1 MGQSVAR
8 KIGNKSISEIT
19 FMKLPIV
26 RGKYKENYNLAHLT
40 WFKVGGAADVLYK
53 PVDEDDIANFL
64 KQNAGKLPVTIIG
77 AGSNIIIRDR
87 GIEGVVIKLGNGFTE
102 IEILPQGDLLVGAAC
117 LNFNLAK
124 FAQANGIKGF
134 EFLVGIPG
142 TVGGG
147 VAMNAGSYGSEFK
160 DIVKSVYA
168 LDKMGTQMQIPLEDI
183 GFDYRKNSLPTNLIY
198 TKVVFRA
205 DRGDP
210 SEIKLKMQDI
220 NEKRA
225 ATQPVTEKT
234 SGSTFA
240 NPEGKNAWELID
252 NAGLR
257 GMKIGDAVI
266 SEKHCNFMINQGSAN
281 AYDMEQLG
289 EFVKNKVKDHSGI
302 ELKWEIKRIGRNE
315 KI

>member
-1 MGQSVAR
+1 
-8 KIGNKSISEIT
+8 
-19 FMKLPIV
+19 
-26 RGKYKENYNLAHLT
+26 LT

-64 KQNAGKLPVTIIG
+64 KQNGGKLPVTVIG
-77 AGSNIIIRDR
+77 AGSNIIIRD
-87 GIEGVVIKLGNGFTE
+87 GGVEGVVIKLGSGFTE
-102 IEILPQGDLLVGAAC
+102 IEILPEGDLLVGAAC

-124 FAQANGIKGF
+124 FTQANGIKGF

-147 VAMNAGSYGSEFK
+147 VAMNAGSYGLEFK

-168 LDKMGTQMQIPLEDI
+168 LDKMGAQMQIPLKDI

-210 SEIKLKMQDI
+210 NEIKLKMQDI
-220 NEKRA
+220 NKKRA
-225 ATQPVTEKT
+225 ETQPITEKT

-240 NPEGKNAWELID
+240 NPEGKRAWELID
-252 NAGLR
+252 QAGLR
-257 GMKIGDAVI
+257 GTRIGDAVI
-266 SEKHCNFMINQGSAN
+266 SEKHCNFMINQGNAN
-281 AYDMEQLG
+281 ASDMEQLG

>member
-1 MGQSVAR
+1 
-8 KIGNKSISEIT
+8 
-19 FMKLPIV
+19 MKLPIV
-26 RGKYKENYNLAHLT
+26 RGKYKENYKLAHLT

-64 KQNAGKLPVTIIG
+64 KQNGGKLPVTVIG

-87 GIEGVVIKLGNGFTE
+87 GVEGVVIKLGSGFTE
-102 IEILPQGDLLVGAAC
+102 IEILPEGDLLVGAAC

-124 FAQANGIKGF
+124 FTQANGIKGF

-168 LDKMGTQMQIPLEDI
+168 LDKMGAQMQIPLKDI

-210 SEIKLKMQDI
+210 NEIKLKMQDI
-220 NEKRA
+220 SKKRA
-225 ATQPVTEKT
+225 ETQPITEKT

-240 NPEGKNAWELID
+240 NPEGKRAWELID
-252 NAGLR
+252 QAGLR
-257 GMKIGDAVI
+257 GMRIGDAVI
-266 SEKHCNFMINQGSAN
+266 SEKHCNFMINQGNAN
-281 AYDMEQLG
+281 ASDMEQLG

>member
-1 MGQSVAR
+1 
-8 KIGNKSISEIT
+8 
-19 FMKLPIV
+19 MKLPIV
-26 RGKYKENYNLAHLT
+26 RGKYKENYKLAHLT
-40 WFKVGGAADVLYK
+40 WFKVGGAADILYK

-64 KQNAGKLPVTIIG
+64 KQNGGKLPVTVIG
-77 AGSNIIIRDR
+77 AGSNIIIRD
-87 GIEGVVIKLGNGFTE
+87 GGVEGVVIKLGSGFTE
-102 IEILPQGDLLVGAAC
+102 IEILPEGDLLVGAAC

-124 FAQANGIKGF
+124 FTQANGIKGF

-168 LDKMGTQMQIPLEDI
+168 LDKMGAQMQIPLKDI

-210 SEIKLKMQDI
+210 DEIKLKMQDI
-220 NEKRA
+220 NKKRA
-225 ATQPVTEKT
+225 ETQPITEKT

-240 NPEGKNAWELID
+240 NPEGKRAWELID
-252 NAGLR
+252 QAGLR
-257 GMKIGDAVI
+257 GMRIGDAVI
-266 SEKHCNFMINQGSAN
+266 SEKHCNFMINQGNAN
-281 AYDMEQLG
+281 ASDMEQLG

>member
-1 MGQSVAR
+1 
-8 KIGNKSISEIT
+8 
-19 FMKLPIV
+19 MKLPIV
-26 RGKYKENYNLAHLT
+26 RGKYRENYNLAHLT

-64 KQNAGKLPVTIIG
+64 KQNGGKLPVTVIG
-77 AGSNIIIRDR
+77 AGSNIIIRD
-87 GIEGVVIKLGNGFTE
+87 GGVEGVVIKLGSGFTE
-102 IEILPQGDLLVGAAC
+102 IEILPEGDLLVGAAC

-124 FAQANGIKGF
+124 FTQANGIKGF

-168 LDKMGTQMQIPLEDI
+168 LDKVGAQMQIPLKDI

-205 DRGDP
+205 DRGD
-210 SEIKLKMQDI
+210 SDEIKLKMQDI
-220 NEKRA
+220 NKKRA
-225 ATQPVTEKT
+225 ETQPITEKT

-240 NPEGKNAWELID
+240 NPEGKRAWELID
-252 NAGLR
+252 QAGLR
-257 GMKIGDAVI
+257 GMRIGDAVI
-266 SEKHCNFMINQGSAN
+266 SEKHCNFMINQGNAN
-281 AYDMEQLG
+281 ASDMEQLG

>member
-1 MGQSVAR
+1 
-8 KIGNKSISEIT
+8 
-19 FMKLPIV
+19 MKLPIV
-26 RGKYKENYNLAHLT
+26 RGKYKENYKLAHLT
-40 WFKVGGAADVLYK
+40 WFKVGGAADILYK

-64 KQNAGKLPVTIIG
+64 KQNGGKLPVTFIG
-77 AGSNIIIRDR
+77 AGSNIIIRD
-87 GIEGVVIKLGNGFTE
+87 GGVEGVVIKLGSGFTE
-102 IEILPQGDLLVGAAC
+102 IEILPEGDLLVGAAC

-124 FAQANGIKGF
+124 FTQANGIKGF

-168 LDKMGTQMQIPLEDI
+168 LDKTGAQMQIPLKDI

-198 TKVVFRA
+198 TRVVFRA

-210 SEIKLKMQDI
+210 NEIKLKMQDI
-220 NEKRA
+220 SKKRA
-225 ATQPVTEKT
+225 ETQPITEKT

-240 NPEGKNAWELID
+240 NPEGKRAWELID
-252 NAGLR
+252 QAGLR
-257 GMKIGDAVI
+257 GMRIGDAVI
-266 SEKHCNFMINQGSAN
+266 SEKHCNFMINQGNAN
-281 AYDMEQLG
+281 ASDMEQLG

>member
-1 MGQSVAR
+1 
-8 KIGNKSISEIT
+8 
-19 FMKLPIV
+19 MKLPIV
-26 RGKYKENYNLAHLT
+26 RGKYKENYKLAHLT

-64 KQNAGKLPVTIIG
+64 KQNGGKLPVTVIG

-87 GIEGVVIKLGNGFTE
+87 GVEGVVIKLGSGFTE
-102 IEILPQGDLLVGAAC
+102 IEILPEGDLLVGAAC

-124 FAQANGIKGF
+124 FTQANGIKGF

-168 LDKMGTQMQIPLEDI
+168 LDKIGAQMQIPLKDI

-210 SEIKLKMQDI
+210 DEIKLKMQDI
-220 NEKRA
+220 NKKRA
-225 ATQPVTEKT
+225 ETQPITEKT

-240 NPEGKNAWELID
+240 NPEGKRAWELID
-252 NAGLR
+252 QAGLR
-257 GMKIGDAVI
+257 GMRIGDAVI
-266 SEKHCNFMINQGSAN
+266 SEKHCNFMINQGNAN
-281 AYDMEQLG
+281 ASDMEQLG
-289 EFVKNKVKDHSGI
+289 EFVKNKVKDHSCI

>member
-1 MGQSVAR
+1 
-8 KIGNKSISEIT
+8 
-19 FMKLPIV
+19 MKLPIV
-26 RGKYKENYNLAHLT
+26 RGKYKENYKLAHLT
-40 WFKVGGAADVLYK
+40 WFKVGGAADILYK

-64 KQNAGKLPVTIIG
+64 KQNGGKLPVTVIG
-77 AGSNIIIRDR
+77 AGSNIIIRD
-87 GIEGVVIKLGNGFTE
+87 GGVEGVVIKLGSGFTE
-102 IEILPQGDLLVGAAC
+102 IEILPEGDLLVGAAC

-168 LDKMGTQMQIPLEDI
+168 LDKIGAQMQIPLKDI

-205 DRGDP
+205 DRGD
-210 SEIKLKMQDI
+210 SDEIKLKMQDI
-220 NEKRA
+220 NKKRA
-225 ATQPVTEKT
+225 ETQPITEKT

-240 NPEGKNAWELID
+240 NPEGKRAWELID
-252 NAGLR
+252 QAGLR
-257 GMKIGDAVI
+257 GMRIGDAVI
-266 SEKHCNFMINQGSAN
+266 SEKHCNFMINQGNAN
-281 AYDMEQLG
+281 ASDMEQLG

-302 ELKWEIKRIGRNE
+302 ELKWEIKRIGINE

>member
-1 MGQSVAR
+1 
-8 KIGNKSISEIT
+8 
-19 FMKLPIV
+19 MKLPIV
-26 RGKYKENYNLAHLT
+26 RGKYKENYKLAHLT

-64 KQNAGKLPVTIIG
+64 KQNGGKLPVTVIG

-87 GIEGVVIKLGNGFTE
+87 GVEGVVIKLGSGFTE
-102 IEILPQGDLLVGAAC
+102 IEILPEGDLLVGAAC

-124 FAQANGIKGF
+124 FTQANGIKGF

-168 LDKMGTQMQIPLEDI
+168 FDKMGAQMQIPLKDI

-210 SEIKLKMQDI
+210 NEIKLKMQDI
-220 NEKRA
+220 NKKRA
-225 ATQPVTEKT
+225 ETQPITEKT

-240 NPEGKNAWELID
+240 NPEGKRAWELID
-252 NAGLR
+252 QAGLR
-257 GMKIGDAVI
+257 GMRIGDAVI
-266 SEKHCNFMINQGSAN
+266 SEKHCNFMINQGNAN
-281 AYDMEQLG
+281 ASDMEQLG

>member
-1 MGQSVAR
+1 
-8 KIGNKSISEIT
+8 
-19 FMKLPIV
+19 MKLPIV
-26 RGKYKENYNLAHLT
+26 KGKYKENYKLAHLT

-64 KQNAGKLPVTIIG
+64 KQNGGKLPVTVIG

-87 GIEGVVIKLGNGFTE
+87 GVEGVVIKLGSGFTE
-102 IEILPQGDLLVGAAC
+102 IEILPEGDLIVGAAC

-147 VAMNAGSYGSEFK
+147 VVMNAGSYGSEFK

-168 LDKMGTQMQIPLEDI
+168 FDKIGAQMQIPLKDI

-198 TKVVFRA
+198 TKVIFRA

-210 SEIKLKMQDI
+210 NEIKLKMQDI
-220 NEKRA
+220 NKKRA
-225 ATQPVTEKT
+225 ETQPITERT

-240 NPEGKNAWELID
+240 NPEGKRAWELID
-252 NAGLR
+252 QAGLR
-257 GMKIGDAVI
+257 GMRIGDAVI
-266 SEKHCNFMINQGSAN
+266 SEKHCNFMINQGDAN
-281 AYDMEQLG
+281 ASDMEQLG

>member
-1 MGQSVAR
+1 
-8 KIGNKSISEIT
+8 
-19 FMKLPIV
+19 MKLPIV
-26 RGKYKENYNLAHLT
+26 RGKYRENYNLAHLT

-64 KQNAGKLPVTIIG
+64 KQNGGKLPVTVIG

-87 GIEGVVIKLGNGFTE
+87 GVEGVVIKLGSGFTE
-102 IEILPQGDLLVGAAC
+102 IEILPEGDLLVGAAC

-124 FAQANGIKGF
+124 FTQANGIKGF

-168 LDKMGTQMQIPLEDI
+168 LDKMGAQMQIPLKDI

-210 SEIKLKMQDI
+210 NEIKLKMQDI
-220 NEKRA
+220 NKKRA
-225 ATQPVTEKT
+225 ETQPITEKT

-240 NPEGKNAWELID
+240 NPEGKRAWELID
-252 NAGLR
+252 QAGLR
-257 GMKIGDAVI
+257 GMRIGDAVI
-266 SEKHCNFMINQGSAN
+266 SEKHCNFMINQGNAN
-281 AYDMEQLG
+281 ASDMEQLG

>member
-1 MGQSVAR
+1 M
-8 KIGNKSISEIT
+8 E
-19 FMKLPIV
+19 LPIV
-26 RGKYKENYNLAHLT
+26 RGKYKENYKLAHLT

-64 KQNAGKLPVTIIG
+64 KQNGGKLPVTVIG

-87 GIEGVVIKLGNGFTE
+87 GVEGVVIKLGSGFTE
-102 IEILPQGDLLVGAAC
+102 IEILPEGDLLVGAAC

-124 FAQANGIKGF
+124 FTQANGIKGF

-168 LDKMGTQMQIPLEDI
+168 LDKMGAQMQIPLKDI

-210 SEIKLKMQDI
+210 NEIKLKMQDI
-220 NEKRA
+220 NKKRA
-225 ATQPVTEKT
+225 ETQPITEKT

-240 NPEGKNAWELID
+240 NPEGKRAWELID
-252 NAGLR
+252 QAGLR
-257 GMKIGDAVI
+257 GMRIGDAVI
-266 SEKHCNFMINQGSAN
+266 SEKHCNFMINQGNAN
-281 AYDMEQLG
+281 ASDMEQLG

>member
-1 MGQSVAR
+1 
-8 KIGNKSISEIT
+8 
-19 FMKLPIV
+19 MKLPIV
-26 RGKYKENYNLAHLT
+26 RGKYKENYKLAHLT

-64 KQNAGKLPVTIIG
+64 EQNGGKLPVTVIG
-77 AGSNIIIRDR
+77 AGSNIIIRD
-87 GIEGVVIKLGNGFTE
+87 GGVEGVVIKLGSGFTE
-102 IEILPQGDLLVGAAC
+102 IEILPEGDLLVGAAC

-124 FAQANGIKGF
+124 FTQANGIKGF

-168 LDKMGTQMQIPLEDI
+168 LDKMGAQMQIPLKDI

-205 DRGDP
+205 DRGD
-210 SEIKLKMQDI
+210 SDEIKLKMQDI
-220 NEKRA
+220 NKKRA
-225 ATQPVTEKT
+225 ETQPITEKT

-240 NPEGKNAWELID
+240 NPEGKRAWELID
-252 NAGLR
+252 QAGLR
-257 GMKIGDAVI
+257 GMRIGDAVI
-266 SEKHCNFMINQGSAN
+266 SEKHCNFMINQGNAN
-281 AYDMEQLG
+281 ASDMEQLG

>member
-1 MGQSVAR
+1 
-8 KIGNKSISEIT
+8 
-19 FMKLPIV
+19 MKLPIV
-26 RGKYKENYNLAHLT
+26 RGKYKENYKLAHLT

-64 KQNAGKLPVTIIG
+64 KQNGGKLPVTVIG

-87 GIEGVVIKLGNGFTE
+87 GVEGVVIKLGSGFTE
-102 IEILPQGDLLVGAAC
+102 IEILPEGDLLVGAAC

-124 FAQANGIKGF
+124 FTQANGIKGF

-168 LDKMGTQMQIPLEDI
+168 LDKMGAQMQIPLKDI

-210 SEIKLKMQDI
+210 DEIKLKMQDI
-220 NEKRA
+220 NKKRA
-225 ATQPVTEKT
+225 ETQPITEKT

-240 NPEGKNAWELID
+240 NPEGKRAWELID
-252 NAGLR
+252 QAGLR
-257 GMKIGDAVI
+257 GMRIGDAVI
-266 SEKHCNFMINQGSAN
+266 SEKHCNFMINQGNAN
-281 AYDMEQLG
+281 ASDMEQLG

>member
-1 MGQSVAR
+1 
-8 KIGNKSISEIT
+8 
-19 FMKLPIV
+19 MKLPIV
-26 RGKYKENYNLAHLT
+26 RGKYKEKYNLAHLT

-64 KQNAGKLPVTIIG
+64 KQNGGKLPVTVIG

-87 GIEGVVIKLGNGFTE
+87 GIEGVVVKLGSGFTE
-102 IEILPQGDLLVGAAC
+102 IEILPEGDLLVGAAC

-124 FAQANGIKGF
+124 FAGANSIKGF

-168 LDKMGTQMQIPLEDI
+168 LDKMGTKIQIPLEDI

-205 DRGDP
+205 DRGEAN
-210 SEIKLKMQDI
+210 EIKLKMQDI

-240 NPEGKNAWELID
+240 NPEGKRAWELID
-252 NAGLR
+252 EAGLR
-257 GMKIGDAVI
+257 GMQIGDAVI
-266 SEKHCNFMINQGSAN
+266 SEKHCNFMINQGSAK
-281 AYDMEQLG
+281 ASDMEQLG

>member
-1 MGQSVAR
+1 
-8 KIGNKSISEIT
+8 
-19 FMKLPIV
+19 MKLPIV
-26 RGKYKENYNLAHLT
+26 KGKYKENYKLAHLT

-64 KQNAGKLPVTIIG
+64 KQNGGKLPVTVIG

-87 GIEGVVIKLGNGFTE
+87 GVEGVVIKLGSGFTE
-102 IEILPQGDLLVGAAC
+102 IEILPEGDLIVGAAC

-168 LDKMGTQMQIPLEDI
+168 LDKIGAQMQIPLKDI

-198 TKVVFRA
+198 TKVIFRA

-210 SEIKLKMQDI
+210 NEIKLKMQDI
-220 NEKRA
+220 NKKRA
-225 ATQPVTEKT
+225 ETQPITERT

-240 NPEGKNAWELID
+240 NPEGKRAWELID
-252 NAGLR
+252 QAGLR
-257 GMKIGDAVI
+257 GMRIGDAVI
-266 SEKHCNFMINQGSAN
+266 SEKHCNFMINQGDAN
-281 AYDMEQLG
+281 ASDMEQLG
-289 EFVKNKVKDHSGI
+289 EFVKNKVKDHSCI

>member
-1 MGQSVAR
+1 
-8 KIGNKSISEIT
+8 
-19 FMKLPIV
+19 MKLPIV
-26 RGKYKENYNLAHLT
+26 RGKYKENYKLAHLT

-53 PVDEDDIANFL
+53 PVDEEDISNFL
-64 KQNAGKLPVTIIG
+64 KQNGGKLPVTVIG
-77 AGSNIIIRDR
+77 AGSNIIIRD
-87 GIEGVVIKLGNGFTE
+87 GGVEGVVIKLGSGFTE
-102 IEILPQGDLLVGAAC
+102 IEILPEGDLIVGAAC

-124 FAQANGIKGF
+124 FTQANGIKGF

-147 VAMNAGSYGSEFK
+147 VAMNAGSYGLEFK

-168 LDKMGTQMQIPLEDI
+168 LDKMGAQMQIPLKDI

-210 SEIKLKMQDI
+210 NEIKLKMQDI
-220 NEKRA
+220 SKKRA
-225 ATQPVTEKT
+225 ETQPITEKT

-240 NPEGKNAWELID
+240 NPEGKRAWELID
-252 NAGLR
+252 QAGLR
-257 GMKIGDAVI
+257 GMRIGDAVI
-266 SEKHCNFMINQGSAN
+266 SEKHCNFMINQGNAN
-281 AYDMEQLG
+281 ASDMEQLG

>member
-1 MGQSVAR
+1 
-8 KIGNKSISEIT
+8 
-19 FMKLPIV
+19 MKLPIV
-26 RGKYKENYNLAHLT
+26 RGKYKENYKLAHLT
-40 WFKVGGAADVLYK
+40 WFKVGGAADILYK

-64 KQNAGKLPVTIIG
+64 KQNGGKLPVTVIG
-77 AGSNIIIRDR
+77 AGSNIIIRD
-87 GIEGVVIKLGNGFTE
+87 GGVEGVVIKLGSGFTE
-102 IEILPQGDLLVGAAC
+102 IEILPEGDLLVGAAC

-124 FAQANGIKGF
+124 FTQANGIKGF

-147 VAMNAGSYGSEFK
+147 VAMNAGSYGLEFK

-168 LDKMGTQMQIPLEDI
+168 LDKMGAQMQIPLKDI

-210 SEIKLKMQDI
+210 NEIKLKMQDI
-220 NEKRA
+220 NKKRA
-225 ATQPVTEKT
+225 ETQPITEKT

-240 NPEGKNAWELID
+240 NPEGKRAWELID
-252 NAGLR
+252 QAGLR
-257 GMKIGDAVI
+257 GMRIGDAVI
-266 SEKHCNFMINQGSAN
+266 SEKHCNFMINQGNAN
-281 AYDMEQLG
+281 ASDMEQLG

>member
-1 MGQSVAR
+1 
-8 KIGNKSISEIT
+8 
-19 FMKLPIV
+19 MKLPIV
-26 RGKYKENYNLAHLT
+26 RGKYKENYKLAHLT
-40 WFKVGGAADVLYK
+40 WFKVGGAADILYK

-64 KQNAGKLPVTIIG
+64 KQNGGKLPVTVIG
-77 AGSNIIIRDR
+77 AGSNIIIRD
-87 GIEGVVIKLGNGFTE
+87 GGVEGVVIKLGSGFTE
-102 IEILPQGDLLVGAAC
+102 IEILPEGDLLVGAAC

-124 FAQANGIKGF
+124 FTQANGIKGF

-168 LDKMGTQMQIPLEDI
+168 LDKMGAQMQIPLKDI

-205 DRGDP
+205 DRGD
-210 SEIKLKMQDI
+210 SDEIKLKMQDI
-220 NEKRA
+220 NKKRA
-225 ATQPVTEKT
+225 ETQPITEKT

-240 NPEGKNAWELID
+240 NPEGKRAWELID
-252 NAGLR
+252 QAGLR
-257 GMKIGDAVI
+257 GMRIGDAVI
-266 SEKHCNFMINQGSAN
+266 SEKHCNFMINQGNAN
-281 AYDMEQLG
+281 ASDMEQLG

>member
-1 MGQSVAR
+1 
-8 KIGNKSISEIT
+8 
-19 FMKLPIV
+19 MKLPIV
-26 RGKYKENYNLAHLT
+26 RGKYKENYKLAHLT

-64 KQNAGKLPVTIIG
+64 KQNGGKLPVTVIG
-77 AGSNIIIRDR
+77 AGSNIIIRD
-87 GIEGVVIKLGNGFTE
+87 GGVEGVVIKLGSGFTE
-102 IEILPQGDLLVGAAC
+102 IEILPEGDLLVGAAC

-124 FAQANGIKGF
+124 FTQANGIKGF

-168 LDKMGTQMQIPLEDI
+168 LDKMGAQMQIPLKDI

-205 DRGDP
+205 DRGD
-210 SEIKLKMQDI
+210 SDEIKLKMQDI
-220 NEKRA
+220 NKKRA
-225 ATQPVTEKT
+225 ETQPITEKT

-240 NPEGKNAWELID
+240 NPEGKRAWELID
-252 NAGLR
+252 QAGLR
-257 GMKIGDAVI
+257 GMRIGDAVI
-266 SEKHCNFMINQGSAN
+266 SEKHCNFMINQGNAN
-281 AYDMEQLG
+281 ASDMEQLG

>member
-1 MGQSVAR
+1 
-8 KIGNKSISEIT
+8 
-19 FMKLPIV
+19 MKLPIV
-26 RGKYKENYNLAHLT
+26 RGKYKENYKLAHLT

-64 KQNAGKLPVTIIG
+64 KQNGAKLPVTVIG
-77 AGSNIIIRDR
+77 AGSNIIIRD
-87 GIEGVVIKLGNGFTE
+87 GGVEGVVIKLGSGFTE
-102 IEILPQGDLLVGAAC
+102 IEILPESNLLVGAAC
-117 LNFNLAK
+117 LNCNLAK
-124 FAQANGIKGF
+124 FTQANGIKGF

-160 DIVKSVYA
+160 DIVKSVHV
-168 LDKMGTQMQIPLEDI
+168 LDKMGAQMQISLKDI
-183 GFDYRKNSLPTNLIY
+183 GFEYRKNSLPTNLIY

-210 SEIKLKMQDI
+210 NEIKLKMQDI
-220 NEKRA
+220 NKKRA
-225 ATQPVTEKT
+225 ETQPITEKT

-240 NPEGKNAWELID
+240 NPEGKRAWELID
-252 NAGLR
+252 QAGLR
-257 GMKIGDAVI
+257 GVRIGDAVI
-266 SEKHCNFMINQGSAN
+266 SEKHCNFMINQGNAN
-281 AYDMEQLG
+281 ASDLEQLG

>member
-1 MGQSVAR
+1 
-8 KIGNKSISEIT
+8 
-19 FMKLPIV
+19 MKLPIV
-26 RGKYKENYNLAHLT
+26 RGKYKENYKLAHLT

-64 KQNAGKLPVTIIG
+64 KQNGGKLPVTVIG

-87 GIEGVVIKLGNGFTE
+87 GVEGVVIKLGSGFTE
-102 IEILPQGDLLVGAAC
+102 IEILPEGDLIVGAAC

-168 LDKMGTQMQIPLEDI
+168 LDKMGAQMQIPLKDI

-210 SEIKLKMQDI
+210 NEIKLKMQDI
-220 NEKRA
+220 NKKRA
-225 ATQPVTEKT
+225 ETQPITEKT

-240 NPEGKNAWELID
+240 NPEGKRAWELID
-252 NAGLR
+252 QAGLR
-257 GMKIGDAVI
+257 GMRIGDAVI
-266 SEKHCNFMINQGSAN
+266 SEKHCNFMINQGNAN
-281 AYDMEQLG
+281 ASDMEQLG

>member
-1 MGQSVAR
+1 M
-8 KIGNKSISEIT
+8 
-19 FMKLPIV
+19 
-26 RGKYKENYNLAHLT
+26 T

-64 KQNAGKLPVTIIG
+64 KQNGGKLPVTVIG
-77 AGSNIIIRDR
+77 AGSNIIIRD
-87 GIEGVVIKLGNGFTE
+87 GGVEGVVIKLGSGFTE
-102 IEILPQGDLLVGAAC
+102 IEILPEGDLLVGAAC

-124 FAQANGIKGF
+124 FTQANGIKGF

-147 VAMNAGSYGSEFK
+147 VAMNAGSYGLEFK

-168 LDKMGTQMQIPLEDI
+168 LDKMGAQMQIPLKDI

-210 SEIKLKMQDI
+210 NEIKLKMQDI
-220 NEKRA
+220 NKKRA
-225 ATQPVTEKT
+225 ETQPITEKT

-240 NPEGKNAWELID
+240 NPEGKRAWELID
-252 NAGLR
+252 QAGLR
-257 GMKIGDAVI
+257 GTRIGDAVI
-266 SEKHCNFMINQGSAN
+266 SEKHCNFMINQGNAN
-281 AYDMEQLG
+281 ASDMEQLG

>member
-1 MGQSVAR
+1 
-8 KIGNKSISEIT
+8 
-19 FMKLPIV
+19 MKLPIV
-26 RGKYKENYNLAHLT
+26 RGKYKENYKLAHLT

-64 KQNAGKLPVTIIG
+64 KQNGGKLPVTVIG
-77 AGSNIIIRDR
+77 AGSNIIIRD
-87 GIEGVVIKLGNGFTE
+87 GGVEGVVIKLGSGFTE
-102 IEILPQGDLLVGAAC
+102 IEILPEGDLLVGAAC

-124 FAQANGIKGF
+124 FTQANGIKGF

-147 VAMNAGSYGSEFK
+147 VAMNAGSYGLEFK

-168 LDKMGTQMQIPLEDI
+168 LDKMGAQMQIPLKDI

-210 SEIKLKMQDI
+210 NEIKLKMQDI
-220 NEKRA
+220 NKKRA
-225 ATQPVTEKT
+225 ETQPITERT

-240 NPEGKNAWELID
+240 NPQGKRAWELID
-252 NAGLR
+252 QAGLR
-257 GMKIGDAVI
+257 GMRIGDAVI
-266 SEKHCNFMINQGSAN
+266 SEKHCNFMINQGNAN
-281 AYDMEQLG
+281 ASDMEQLG

>member
-1 MGQSVAR
+1 
-8 KIGNKSISEIT
+8 
-19 FMKLPIV
+19 MKLPIV
-26 RGKYKENYNLAHLT
+26 KGKYKENYKLAHLT

-64 KQNAGKLPVTIIG
+64 KQNGGKLPVTVIG

-87 GIEGVVIKLGNGFTE
+87 GVEGVVIKLGSGFTE
-102 IEILPQGDLLVGAAC
+102 IEILPEGDLLVGAAC

-124 FAQANGIKGF
+124 FTQANGIKGF

-168 LDKMGTQMQIPLEDI
+168 LDKIGAQMQIPLKDI

-198 TKVVFRA
+198 TKVIFRA

-210 SEIKLKMQDI
+210 NEIKLKMQDI
-220 NEKRA
+220 NKKRA
-225 ATQPVTEKT
+225 ETQPITERT

-240 NPEGKNAWELID
+240 NPEGKRAWELID
-252 NAGLR
+252 QAGLR
-257 GMKIGDAVI
+257 GMRIGDAVI
-266 SEKHCNFMINQGSAN
+266 SEKHCNFMINQGDAN
-281 AYDMEQLG
+281 ASDMEQLG

>member
-1 MGQSVAR
+1 
-8 KIGNKSISEIT
+8 
-19 FMKLPIV
+19 MKLPIV
-26 RGKYKENYNLAHLT
+26 RGKYKENYKLAHLT

-64 KQNAGKLPVTIIG
+64 KQNGGKLPVTVIG

-87 GIEGVVIKLGNGFTE
+87 GVEGVVIKLGSGFTE
-102 IEILPQGDLLVGAAC
+102 IEILPEGDLLVGAAC

-124 FAQANGIKGF
+124 FTQANGIKGF

-168 LDKMGTQMQIPLEDI
+168 LDKMGAQMQIPLKDI

-205 DRGDP
+205 DRGD
-210 SEIKLKMQDI
+210 SDEIKLKMQDI
-220 NEKRA
+220 NKKRA
-225 ATQPVTEKT
+225 ETQPITEKT

-240 NPEGKNAWELID
+240 NPEGKRAWELID
-252 NAGLR
+252 QAGLR
-257 GMKIGDAVI
+257 GMRIGDAVI
-266 SEKHCNFMINQGSAN
+266 SEKHCNFMINQGNAN
-281 AYDMEQLG
+281 ASDMEQLG

>member
-1 MGQSVAR
+1 
-8 KIGNKSISEIT
+8 
-19 FMKLPIV
+19 MKLPIV
-26 RGKYKENYNLAHLT
+26 RGKYKENYKLAHLT
-40 WFKVGGAADVLYK
+40 WFKVGGAADILYK

-64 KQNAGKLPVTIIG
+64 KQNGGKLPVTVIG
-77 AGSNIIIRDR
+77 AGSNIIIRD
-87 GIEGVVIKLGNGFTE
+87 GGVEGVVIKLGSGFTE
-102 IEILPQGDLLVGAAC
+102 IEILPEGDLLVGAAC

-124 FAQANGIKGF
+124 FTQANGIKGF

-168 LDKMGTQMQIPLEDI
+168 LDKVGAQMQIPLKDI

-210 SEIKLKMQDI
+210 NEIKLKMQDI
-220 NEKRA
+220 NKKRA
-225 ATQPVTEKT
+225 ETQPITEKT

-240 NPEGKNAWELID
+240 NPEGKRAWELID
-252 NAGLR
+252 QAGLR
-257 GMKIGDAVI
+257 GIRIGDAVI
-266 SEKHCNFMINQGSAN
+266 SEKHCNFMINQGNAN
-281 AYDMEQLG
+281 ASDMEQLG

>member
-1 MGQSVAR
+1 
-8 KIGNKSISEIT
+8 
-19 FMKLPIV
+19 MKLPIV
-26 RGKYKENYNLAHLT
+26 RGKYKENYKLAHLT

-53 PVDEDDIANFL
+53 PFDEDDIANFL
-64 KQNAGKLPVTIIG
+64 KQNNRERPVTIIG
-77 AGSNIIIRDR
+77 AGSNIIIRDA
-87 GIEGVVIKLGNGFTE
+87 GIEGVVIKLGSGFTE
-102 IEILPQGDLLVGAAC
+102 IEILPEGDLLVGAAC

-124 FAQANGIKGF
+124 FTQANGIKGF

-147 VAMNAGSYGSEFK
+147 VAMNAGSYGLEFK

-168 LDKMGTQMQIPLEDI
+168 LDKMGAQMQIPLKDI

-205 DRGDP
+205 DRGD
-210 SEIKLKMQDI
+210 SDEIKLKMQDI
-220 NEKRA
+220 NKKRA
-225 ATQPVTEKT
+225 ETQPITEKT

-240 NPEGKNAWELID
+240 NPEGKKAWELID
-252 NAGLR
+252 QAGLR
-257 GMKIGDAVI
+257 GMRIGDAVI
-266 SEKHCNFMINQGSAN
+266 SEKHCNFMINQGNAN
-281 AYDMEQLG
+281 ASDMEQLG

>member
-1 MGQSVAR
+1 
-8 KIGNKSISEIT
+8 
-19 FMKLPIV
+19 MKLPIV
-26 RGKYKENYNLAHLT
+26 RGKYKENYKLAHLT

-64 KQNAGKLPVTIIG
+64 KQNGGKLPVTVIG
-77 AGSNIIIRDR
+77 AGSNIIIRD
-87 GIEGVVIKLGNGFTE
+87 GGVEGVVIKLGSGFTE
-102 IEILPQGDLLVGAAC
+102 IEILPEGDLLVGAAC

-124 FAQANGIKGF
+124 FTQANGIKGF

-147 VAMNAGSYGSEFK
+147 VAMNAGSYGLEFK

-168 LDKMGTQMQIPLEDI
+168 LDKMGAQMQIPLKDI

-210 SEIKLKMQDI
+210 NEIKLKMQDI
-220 NEKRA
+220 NKKRA
-225 ATQPVTEKT
+225 ETQPITERT

-240 NPEGKNAWELID
+240 NPEGKRAWELID
-252 NAGLR
+252 QAGLR
-257 GMKIGDAVI
+257 GMRIGDAVI
-266 SEKHCNFMINQGSAN
+266 SEKHCNFMINQGNAN
-281 AYDMEQLG
+281 ASDMEQLG

>member
-1 MGQSVAR
+1 
-8 KIGNKSISEIT
+8 
-19 FMKLPIV
+19 MKLPIV
-26 RGKYKENYNLAHLT
+26 RGKYKENYKLAHLT
-40 WFKVGGAADVLYK
+40 WFKVGGAADILYK

-64 KQNAGKLPVTIIG
+64 KQNGGKLPVTVIG
-77 AGSNIIIRDR
+77 AGSNIIIRD
-87 GIEGVVIKLGNGFTE
+87 GGVEGVVIKLGSGFTE
-102 IEILPQGDLLVGAAC
+102 IEILPEGDLLVGAAC

-124 FAQANGIKGF
+124 FTQANGIKGF

-168 LDKMGTQMQIPLEDI
+168 LDKTGAQMQIPLKDI

-198 TKVVFRA
+198 TRVVFRA

-210 SEIKLKMQDI
+210 NEIKLKMQDI
-220 NEKRA
+220 SKKRA
-225 ATQPVTEKT
+225 ETQPITEKT

-240 NPEGKNAWELID
+240 NPEGKRAWELID
-252 NAGLR
+252 QAGLR
-257 GMKIGDAVI
+257 GMRIGDAVI
-266 SEKHCNFMINQGSAN
+266 SEKHCNFMINQGNAN
-281 AYDMEQLG
+281 ASDMEQLG